1 MSTTVESILAQAM
14 QMPAQDRAAIAERLI
29 SSLDTETDWDVE
41 IAWQQEVQRRVDE
54 VERGEVVCLPWEQIL
69 QQLRKNSR
77 AAN

>member
-1 MSTTVESILAQAM
+1 MNTVVESILAQAM
-14 QMPAQDRAAIAERLI
+14 QMPAQDRAIIAERLI

-54 VERGEVVCLPWEQIL
+54 AERGEVVCLPWEQVL
-69 QQLRKNSR
+69 QRLRKNSC